1 MGNVHACSACGHV
14 HEAEELHW
22 DEKEPVP
29 DVLTGRALGRLVPEI
44 RSLST
49 ADRERV
55 GRLVRIGFGIKA
67 KSTGIPLKAKI
78 WLFILFMTVIVDMG
92 LFKISL
98 QTGER
103 AARELAAIHRANSS
117 NPVGVTAETE
127 AGPVVP
133 AETPLQH
140 WWVRHMDIV
149 QAIHLTLIA
158 FASLAMIA
166 ALGAA
171 GDSSLSNN
179 AVVVRAYRKAVADVI
194 AERQALRFK

>member
-92 LFKISL
+92 LFKISAHPVL
-98 QTGER
+98 AIFWREHGRHLEASQIYER
-103 AARELAAIHRANSS
+103 ALEGNQSMS
-117 NPVGVTAETE
+117 T
-127 AGPVVP
+127 
-133 AETPLQH
+133 
-140 WWVRHMDIV
+140 
-149 QAIHLTLIA
+149 
-158 FASLAMIA
+158 SL
-166 ALGAA
+166 
-171 GDSSLSNN
+171 
-179 AVVVRAYRKAVADVI
+179 
-194 AERQALRFK
+194 